1 MAARPMFWGF
11 PKWKGSG
18 VIINARAETAADKP
32 MFRSSLAARRCI
44 VPSTG
49 FYEWKHSGD
58 KKQKDKYLINLPDTP
73 MLYMAGIYNYYH
85 ESDGQ
90 QLPRFVILTTAAN
103 NSIAPLHD
111 RMPVILSSA
120 EKKDW
125 LSGAD
130 MDALS
135 RTGPD
140 LVLKAG

>member
-1 MAARPMFWGF
+1 
-11 PKWKGSG
+11 
-18 VIINARAETAADKP
+18 
-32 MFRSSLAARRCI
+32 
-44 VPSTG
+44 
-49 FYEWKHSGD
+49 
-58 KKQKDKYLINLPDTP
+58 

-111 RMPVILSSA
+111 RMPVILRTQ
-120 EKKDW
+120 EKDAW

-135 RTGPD
+135 RSGPD
-140 LVLKAG
+140 LMLKMA